1 MSLSKT
7 ALLNVLGRGDGP
19 RRETLREERA
29 RDKAKLPEDETQA
42 RQLVLASGSPR
53 RLMLLFVV
61 KAQLN

>member
-29 RDKAKLPEDETQA
+29 RDKAKLPEDETEWH
-42 RQLVLASGSPR
+42 RFGFIR
-53 RLMLLFVV
+53 RG
-61 KAQLN
+61 K